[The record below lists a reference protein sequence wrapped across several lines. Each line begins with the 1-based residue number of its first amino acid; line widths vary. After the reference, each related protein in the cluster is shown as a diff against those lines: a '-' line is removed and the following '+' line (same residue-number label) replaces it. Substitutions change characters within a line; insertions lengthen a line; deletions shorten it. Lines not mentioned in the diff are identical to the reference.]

1 MMAHAG
7 VGDLYGAQV
16 LYNPTS
22 GYDKP
27 VMELIFETPRDVDG
41 VTDTVIEINYP
52 DSEGSGY
59 LRFTISKDELYVT
72 GTDNDGASPFLDRAT
87 GDPLYTDNDGNPLYY
102 DSVEL
107 DATFWDTTS
116 HTFKLGIRDTHY
128 IDFWIDGLKK
138 NTIYNPNLYNPSEG
152 ANILTDRA
160 HIRITAS
167 TYDEIVWFSSY
178 DMADGY
184 VYVNSV
190 PVLDSISNQAINEGD
205 SASLNV
211 AFSDDDSWDTF
222 TSTIDWGDS
231 STSDGV
237 VVFTPDA
244 NPANGGTGTIT
255 SSHTYADDGIYT
267 VTVTVTD
274 IEGGTDTSTYQVT
287 VNELDPLVVIDN
299 ATPTLVDGRLN
310 VDFDITIDASPDTVA
325 SIVWDFGD
333 GTPAT
338 TDNTEDP
345 DHYYP
350 AHAVYTVTLTVTD
363 DDGSDFTDT
372 FDVVADVA
380 VLDLTQSGPEDQGVA
395 VDFAAVYNYPSHSAQ
410 SITWDFG
417 DDSPDDTSNTLT
429 PSHVY
434 VNDAT
439 YTVTCTIVSDGRTT
453 TETISV
459 IINNASPPI
468 VVIDNATPTLVDGR
482 LNVDFDI
489 TIDASPDTVA
499 SIVWDFGDETTG
511 TTEDPDHYYPAH
523 AVYTVTLTV
532 TDSEGSVYTTT
543 FDVVADV
550 AVLDLTQP
558 ASVDEGSS
566 VSFTAAYYYPSHSAQ
581 SITWDFGDDSPDDT
595 SNTLTPSHVYVNDA
609 TYTVTCTIV
618 SDGRTTTETISVIIT
633 NIAPTVDIGSDITA
647 NEGSTISF
655 SAAVSD
661 VGSSDT
667 FTYQWNLGED
677 STSTEISPSK
687 RYENDGVYTITL
699 TVSDGTDLVSD
710 SLILTVKNL
719 KPYADAGKPKK
730 GIEGYS
736 INFEGTVSDPGDD
749 ILTIQWDFGD
759 EQSEIGGRK
768 ISHVYVDDDI
778 YTVTMTVTDGDGG
791 STSDTTTVT
800 IDNMSPIVDAGGNL
814 ELGYNVNYQFDGSV
828 IDKGNDIDTIVWYFG
843 DNLGEG
849 STVSGSLTPT
859 FNYGDQ
865 DGTYY
870 GTLTVTDNDGAIGK
884 DKFTV
889 IIGYGQ
895 FIIQVPDDIETF
907 EGQLNDF
914 SVSSDFGFPIEQYNW
929 NFGDETTETS
939 TTRRISH
946 SYENEGV
953 YTVTVELVA
962 NSGNS
967 RKSGTFIVTV
977 LDLPTV
983 IGTINPSPAVAYEA
997 DSVTFSSFFED
1008 SGVNDITYF
1017 QWTIG
1022 GTKVLWGDPRT
1033 DSYNTISYEFEDNGD
1048 YEIIFRVSA
1057 EEGSVNYEEVTLLYT
1072 VNNVAPTVDFTLI
1085 SQVEE
1090 GVEVQ
1095 LLALATDPG
1104 PDTLLYTWAI
1114 DGVEISNAQ
1123 SLSHAFLDNGV
1134 YSVSISVSDGED
1146 ITTETLSVDVL
1157 DLAPTAD
1164 FNMPSSVN
1172 EGNSLSF
1179 TDTSS
1184 TGPDEIVSWMWEL
1197 DVAGSSI
1204 AQNPSTTY
1212 GDDGSYTITLTVID
1226 DDGST
1231 SSQTKTLTVTNKN
1244 PIVTLDN
1251 NIELSEA
1258 GSTSLSGTF
1267 SDVSGDGPFT
1277 YIWTVD
1283 GVQVDS
1289 GSTSSSPISVTYNF
1303 QSAGSN
1309 AVVLL
1314 VEDKDGGQGSDTM
1327 SVYVNTPP
1335 VATVTYDSEVTEG
1348 DPASF
1353 SISIT
1358 DPDVGDTYSVNWV
1371 IEGNV
1376 YTGTSTSYTFTVPGT
1391 YTVTVT
1397 VTDSYGG
1404 VYTED
1409 VTITV
1414 VEAILDNPFEIKEGT
1429 LTVLEAII
1437 TNFGAFDFP
1446 AGYDAEGY
1454 AGAQNEVAMATERMI
1469 YYIEK
1474 SLETERWVDD
1484 YHLVS
1489 DAFVAEK
1496 VFHYEYEAE
1505 QVLSVYI
1512 AKWQNVVGLED
1523 VIDDYETVQ
1532 ENLPEA
1538 DRILALTH
1546 LETALSEEP
1555 INHELDI
1562 RYNNFVAL
1570 AQQYYDNGIVK
1581 VAAANYQGAIVDFKT
1596 SWRNS
1601 KFAIDLVNGVQTD
1614 EEYFYIQTILDSQLP
1629 EAVGTHGNFTAQQ
1642 DGMYD
1647 IFDMLTE
1654 GELVTDFSLPDSGD
1668 AVDVHDFDSL
1678 EFDILNGKTPSII
1691 QISDNIYAIAYEGN
1705 LYAGTIITV
1714 DISSEG
1720 PIADSVVDTLVFD
1733 AVKGKTP
1740 HLIRISEDVY
1750 AIAYAGDGDDGTL
1763 KTVEISTDGTITD
1776 AAIDTLEFD
1785 TINGKTPHISY
1796 ISGDI
1801 YAIVYEGDEYAGT
1814 VITVEVTTSG
1824 QITNSIVDSEIF
1836 DSVKGKT
1843 PVLIHISGDVYAVVY
1858 SGDTD
1863 DGFVKTFTISTA
1875 GLINTSGEEAIAY
1888 DYDSLEF
1895 DTLSGKTPSLIQIS
1909 ESVYAIAY
1917 SGDSYAGTLITVE
1930 VSSTGPIT
1938 NTIIDTLEYDAVAGK
1953 TPHIISISGN
1963 TYGIAYTGDGDDGF
1977 LKTVQILTDGT
1988 IGDAVI
1994 DSLEFDTMTGKTPN
2008 ITPISGNV
2016 YAIVY
2021 TGDVYAGSVVTI
2033 EVAANGQITDT
2044 VIDSDIFDTVK
2055 GNTPRLIPIS
2065 GDIYAVA
2072 YSGDDD
2078 DGMLKTFTIST
2089 AGVIADE
2096 GEPEESYDF
2105 DSLEY
2110 DLLMGKTPS
2119 IIQIDDSVYA
2129 VAYAGDGDDGFLVT
2143 LDISSTGPI
2152 ADSIIDS
2159 LEYDSVKGKTP
2170 DIIHVSGTTYAIA
2183 YSGDGDVGKLVSIDI
2198 QTDGS
2203 IGAAVIDSLQFVS
2216 SKGKE
2221 PSIVYVSGNV
2231 YAVAYEDD
2239 QGAGN
2244 PKPGVLSTVE
2254 ILADGSIG
2262 AAVIDSLEFD
2272 AVQGKTP
2279 DIISISGEVYA
2290 IAYSGDG
2297 DDGWLKT
2304 FTISDAG
2311 IITVS
2316 LIDSW
2321 EFDTVKGKFADIVQ
2335 VSGTTYAI
2343 AYQGDGDVGKLATV
2357 GILPDG
2363 SINYNEYDSLQFVS
2377 SKGKE
2382 PSIVY
2387 VSGNVYA
2394 VAYNDDQ
2401 GAGNPKPGVLSTVE
2415 ILADGSIGAAVID
2428 SLEFDAVQGKS
2439 PDIISISGEVYAI
2452 AYSGVGDD
2460 GFLTTI
2466 GIEADGTITNT
2477 DTSGGVS
2484 ALSAIDSLEFDAVQ
2498 GKTPDIISISGE
2510 VYAIAYSGDGDDGW
2524 LKTFTISDAGI
2535 ITVSLI
2541 DSWEFDAVQG
2551 KTPDLL
2557 HVSGTTYAI
2566 AYSGD
2571 GDVGKLATVGILPDG
2586 SINDNEY
2593 NTLDYDVVTGKNPNT
2608 ILISGDVYAIA
2619 YAGYGDDGFLVTLN
2633 IESDGTITMTDTGG
2647 DAGAFTPI
2655 DSLEYDAVKGKTPD
2669 IISVSDDVYA
2679 IAYAGNDDDGML
2691 ITVEIATNGQIT
2703 DTVIDSFEFLTAKG
2717 KEPSILHISGNVY
2730 AVAYND
2736 DQGAGNPKPG
2746 VLSTVEILVDGSIG
2760 AAVIDSL
2767 EFDAVQGK
2775 SPDMILVSDEMH
2787 AIAYAGEGDDGFL
2800 TTIGIEADGTITNT
2814 DTSGGGDPPTYP
2826 NSVIDGYEFDTLDGK
2841 EPHIIHVSG
2850 NVYAIAY
2857 TGNDYAGTLITLE
2870 IEDDGQVTESIIDTL
2885 IYDSVKGKASFLFP
2899 ISGTTYAIAYSGDD
2913 DDGFLKTVTISD
2925 AGVIS
2930 DSVID
2935 SLEFNAVKGK
2945 TPTVVPVSGDVYA
2958 IAYSGD
2964 DYVGTI
2970 ITVEVATNGQITDSI
2985 IDTLVFDSVK
2995 GKEPHIIHVSGNTY
3009 AVAYSG
3015 NDYAGTVI
3023 SVEIATNGQITNTLI
3038 DSLVFDSSKGK
3049 TPHIIPISGD
3059 VYAIAYQGY
3068 VERGVEPGIVSTVE
3082 ITSGGSI
3089 GSSVIDSLTF
3099 DAVKGKNPD
3108 VVSLT
3113 SGVYAIAYSGVD
3125 YAGTVKNVKIADNGQ
3140 ITDSIIAE
3148 MVFYPIHAKE
3158 ISILSVSGNVYTLA
3172 FHGLDHDGFVL
3183 GMTMGGESN
3192 YRLDLE
3198 EGWTELPSRDNA
3210 WLHIHAGDQSSETL
3224 MVDYWNGAGW
3234 TNIISDITY
3243 GWNEV
3248 DVTSYLT
3255 GSSFTIRFVDEA
3267 VTDTEQD
3274 SWGID
3279 MVYLHVYD

>member
-380 VLDLTQSGPEDQGVA
+380 VLDLTQ
-395 VDFAAVYNYPSHSAQ
+395 
-410 SITWDFG
+410 
-417 DDSPDDTSNTLT
+417 
-429 PSHVY
+429 
-434 VNDAT
+434 
-439 YTVTCTIVSDGRTT
+439 
-453 TETISV
+453 
-459 IINNASPPI
+459 
-468 VVIDNATPTLVDGR
+468 
-482 LNVDFDI
+482 
-489 TIDASPDTVA
+489 
-499 SIVWDFGDETTG
+499 
-511 TTEDPDHYYPAH
+511 PA
-523 AVYTVTLTV
+523 
-532 TDSEGSVYTTT
+532 
-543 FDVVADV
+543 
-550 AVLDLTQP
+550 P
-558 ASVDEGSS
+558 VDEGSS

-2272 AVQGKTP
+2272 AVQGK
-2279 DIISISGEVYA
+2279 
-2290 IAYSGDG
+2290 
-2297 DDGWLKT
+2297 
-2304 FTISDAG
+2304 
-2311 IITVS
+2311 
-2316 LIDSW
+2316 
-2321 EFDTVKGKFADIVQ
+2321 
-2335 VSGTTYAI
+2335 
-2343 AYQGDGDVGKLATV
+2343 
-2357 GILPDG
+2357 
-2363 SINYNEYDSLQFVS
+2363 
-2377 SKGKE
+2377 
-2382 PSIVY
+2382 
-2387 VSGNVYA
+2387 
-2394 VAYNDDQ
+2394 
-2401 GAGNPKPGVLSTVE
+2401 
-2415 ILADGSIGAAVID
+2415 
-2428 SLEFDAVQGKS
+2428 S